1 VFDVFYNLIIIC
13 DSPIFL
19 THLLLHLAAAGIDSV
34 FVLGGIHAE
43 ELGLVPT
50 GTSDCGIVITDGDN
64 DDKQEAGHIEKQ
76 DLDNKLQLF
85 FKEKGIFPT
94 HVIPSLTL

>member
-1 VFDVFYNLIIIC
+1 MITYHILIIIF
-13 DSPIFL
+13 S
-19 THLLLHLAAAGIDSV
+19 TAAGIDSV

-50 GTSDCGIVITDGDN
+50 GTSDCGIVITDDDDDN
-64 DDKQEAGHIEKQ
+64 HEAGHIAKQ
-76 DLDNKLQLF
+76 DLDKKLQLF

>member
-1 VFDVFYNLIIIC
+1 M
-13 DSPIFL
+13 P
-19 THLLLHLAAAGIDSV
+19 AAGIDSV

-50 GTSDCGIVITDGDN
+50 GSSDCRIVITDGDH
-64 DDKQEAGHIEKQ
+64 DEQEAGHIAKQ
-76 DLDNKLQLF
+76 DLDKMLQLF

-94 HVIPSLTL
+94 HVIPSLAL

>member
-1 VFDVFYNLIIIC
+1 LTSFTTRLSYHSRRI
-13 DSPIFL
+13 SRYYFL
-19 THLLLHLAAAGIDSV
+19 TAAGIDSV

-50 GTSDCGIVITDGDN
+50 GISDCGIVITDGD
-64 DDKQEAGHIEKQ
+64 DDKQEAGHIAKQ
-76 DLDNKLQLF
+76 DLNKKLQLF
-85 FKEKGIFPT
+85 FKEKGICPT

>member
-1 VFDVFYNLIIIC
+1 MIHHII
-13 DSPIFL
+13 L
-19 THLLLHLAAAGIDSV
+19 TLLLIAADIDSV

-50 GTSDCGIVITDGDN
+50 GTSDCGIVIADGD
-64 DDKQEAGHIEKQ
+64 DDKQGAGCISKQ
-76 DLDNKLQLF
+76 DLDKKLQLF

-94 HVIPSLTL
+94 HVIPSLAL